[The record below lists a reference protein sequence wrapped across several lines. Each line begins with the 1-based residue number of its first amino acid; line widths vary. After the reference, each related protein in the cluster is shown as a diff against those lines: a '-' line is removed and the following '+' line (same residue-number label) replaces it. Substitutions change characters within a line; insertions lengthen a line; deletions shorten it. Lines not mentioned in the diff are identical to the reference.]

1 MKILYLLKRD
11 PEPTMQ
17 KIMDEHKKL
26 GTVTVVDVRKEKDY
40 AKIVDL
46 IVSSDKIVSV

>member
-1 MKILYLLKRD
+1 MKILYVLKQD

-26 GTVTVVDVRKEKDY
+26 GEVTVVDVRKEKDY

-46 IVSSDKIVSV
+46 IAASDKVISV

>member
-1 MKILYLLKRD
+1 MKILYIVKRD
-11 PEPTMQ
+11 PEPSMQ
-17 KIMDEHKKL
+17 KIMDEHKKM

-46 IVSSDKIVSV
+46 IVSSDKVISV